1 MARVSILAIK
11 ISHRYATGWT
21 DPRGFFGSNA
31 RNSPY
36 IVEAYHRVSHSD
48 ISYAIRE
55 AVTNELIAKDLTK
68 EEADAMLKIL
78 PQEG

>member
-21 DPRGFFGSNA
+21 DPRGLFGSNA
-31 RNSPY
+31 RTTPY
-36 IVEAYHRVSHSD
+36 IVEAYNSHEVMD
-48 ISYAIRE
+48 VRYAIRE
-55 AVTNELIAKDLTK
+55 AVTNELVAKGLTK